1 MSHSAPIRKLIFLFL
16 FFSLFLSWNFIFFYV
31 FSSFF
36 SSHTRCVTEFRSRDY
51 SLQHNSPQVKSVG
64 EFFFSERNNLSK
76 NNIFTECVKKI
87 FISREIIPCI
97 PCVPRMYRF
106 AGPYSGPWLQRDL
119 VLDILVGDAGRPS
132 SFNFL
137 LTFNTIL
144 PLLGVILEC
153 VARVGGVVGGMVDGN
168 VGKSSSSRPGG
179 FGCSGVM
186 FFLNGSILYFV
197 PTSFADSVGSE
208 TCDGGGTDV
217 SIKTGDWSKEEGV
230 DEDDDDGGSGGNGGG
245 NGGVV
250 DATAVAAATAANSSS
265 AFRIRSKS
273 LRVLNVLL
281 LSFESSNWLIL
292 DEDGE

>member
-1 MSHSAPIRKLIFLFL
+1 M
-16 FFSLFLSWNFIFFYV
+16 
-31 FSSFF
+31 
-36 SSHTRCVTEFRSRDY
+36 
-51 SLQHNSPQVKSVG
+51 
-64 EFFFSERNNLSK
+64 
-76 NNIFTECVKKI
+76 
-87 FISREIIPCI
+87 
-97 PCVPRMYRF
+97 
-106 AGPYSGPWLQRDL
+106 
-119 VLDILVGDAGRPS
+119 GDAGRPS

-153 VARVGGVVGGMVDGN
+153 VARVGGVVGMVDGN

-179 FGCSGVM
+179 FGCSGVI
-186 FFLNGSILYFV
+186 FFLNESILYGV
-197 PTSFADSVGSE
+197 STSFAGSAGSG

-217 SIKTGDWSKEEGV
+217 SIKTGDWSKGV

-281 LSFESSNWLIL
+281 LSFESSN
-292 DEDGE
+292 